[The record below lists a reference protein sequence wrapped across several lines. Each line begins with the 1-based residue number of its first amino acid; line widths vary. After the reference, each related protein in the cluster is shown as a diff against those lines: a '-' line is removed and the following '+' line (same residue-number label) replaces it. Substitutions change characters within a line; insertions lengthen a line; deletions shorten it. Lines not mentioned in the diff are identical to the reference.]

1 MTEKTPLVSII
12 INCFNGE
19 KYLKESLESILKQS
33 YKNWEIIFWD
43 YQSTDS
49 SEKIFKSYN
58 DKRFFYFYATK
69 HTSLYKARNLAIEK
83 SKGDF
88 ISFLDVDDFWDK
100 DKLQRQMP
108 YFNSSKVGVV
118 FSNLWVMKKNKNT
131 KKIYTNSK
139 LPRGRIFNELINN
152 YNIGILTTVIRKVFF
167 LQLEKKF
174 DERFSIIGDFDLFL
188 RLSKLCEF
196 ESIQE
201 PLAFYRLHGQ
211 NLSTLNKEKEV
222 KEYEIWINENQLTLN
237 QFQMKKIKT
246 NVNYRKFVNFKIDG
260 NYKECISM
268 ILSFK
273 INFLNIKNLIILFSP
288 VVLLKKILW
297 YHQNYNDLK

>member
-1 MTEKTPLVSII
+1 M
-12 INCFNGE
+12 
-19 KYLKESLESILKQS
+19 
-33 YKNWEIIFWD
+33 
-43 YQSTDS
+43 
-49 SEKIFKSYN
+49 
-58 DKRFFYFYATK
+58 
-69 HTSLYKARNLAIEK
+69 
-83 SKGDF
+83 
-88 ISFLDVDDFWDK
+88 
-100 DKLQRQMP
+100 
-108 YFNSSKVGVV
+108 
-118 FSNLWVMKKNKNT
+118 
-131 KKIYTNSK
+131 
-139 LPRGRIFNELINN
+139 
-152 YNIGILTTVIRKVFF
+152 
-167 LQLEKKF
+167 
-174 DERFSIIGDFDLFL
+174 
-188 RLSKLCEF
+188 CEF

-273 INFLNIKNLIILFSP
+273 VNFLNIKNLFILFSP
-288 VVLLKKILW
+288 IVLLKKILW

>member
-12 INCFNGE
+12 VNCFNGE
-19 KYLKESLESILKQS
+19 KYLRESLESILKQS
-33 YKNWEIIFWD
+33 YKNWEVIFWD
-43 YQSTDS
+43 NQSTDS
-49 SEKIFKSYN
+49 SAKIFKSYN
-58 DKRFFYFYATK
+58 DKRFIYFYATK

-88 ISFLDVDDFWDK
+88 LSFLDVDDFWGK
-100 DKLQRQMP
+100 DKLETQMP
-108 YFNSSKVGVV
+108 YFNSLKVGVV
-118 FSNLWVMKKNKNT
+118 FSNLWVMKKNKST

-139 LPRGRIFNELINN
+139 LPSGRIFNELINN
-152 YNIGILTTVIRKVFF
+152 YNIGILTTVIRKDFF
-167 LQLEKKF
+167 LQLKKKF

-196 ESIQE
+196 VSIQE
-201 PLAFYRLHGQ
+201 PLAFYRLHAQ

-246 NVNYRKFVNFKIDG
+246 KVNYRKFVNFKIDG

-268 ILSFK
+268 IVSFK
-273 INFLNIKNLIILFSP
+273 VNFLNIKNLIILFSP
-288 VVLLKKILW
+288 IVLLRKILW
-297 YHQNYNDLK
+297 YHQNYNDLN